1 MMAKLMSDQ
10 TGTNRRTLR
19 RLENL
24 LDGVFALSLVLLA
37 MNFPTPDSM
46 QSVSLTEFLE
56 AQLSGI
62 VGAVIG
68 LVVILI
74 YWVQSNRLCGSLA
87 RTDSRH
93 SSLMIIQVFFVLFY
107 LYTIELAF
115 KLGEGPVLLAL
126 QSVGA
131 GLIGVMAAMGW
142 WYASKNRRLLDD
154 EIKESDVKAL
164 QLRVLAEPL
173 TALFTI
179 PLAFISPLLWELGWF
194 AYPLFAALLR
204 RSKTFSPSP

>member
-1 MMAKLMSDQ
+1 MMAKLMSDRND
-10 TGTNRRTLR
+10 TNRRTLR

-46 QSVSLTEFLE
+46 RSVGLADFIE

-74 YWVQSNRLCGSLA
+74 YWVQSNQLCGSLA
-87 RTDSRH
+87 RTDSKH

-107 LYTIELAF
+107 LYTVELAF

-126 QSVGA
+126 QSFGA
-131 GLIGVMAAMGW
+131 VLIGVMAAIGW
-142 WYASKNRRLLDD
+142 WYASHKRRLLED
-154 EIKESDVKAL
+154 EIEESKVKAL

-194 AYPLFAALLR
+194 AYLLFAALLR
-204 RSKTFSPSP
+204 RSKRFSPAR